1 MDLDSIIFVDNLPK
15 LDLHGFDRETARVIV
30 LDFIKDNIKM
40 KNEIINIVHGHGSGI
55 LKDTVHDTLR
65 KNRNVIEFKTFYN
78 NDGCTIVKIKIWQMQ
93 KNVYNI

>member
-15 LDLHGFDRETARVIV
+15 LDLHGFDRETARLMV

>member
-1 MDLDSIIFVDNLPK
+1 MNLDSIIFVDNLPK
-15 LDLHGFDRETARVIV
+15 LDLHGFDRETARVMV

-78 NDGCTIVKIKIWQMQ
+78 NDGCTIVKIKI
-93 KNVYNI
+93 

>member
-40 KNEIINIVHGHGSGI
+40 KNEIINIIHGHGSGI

-65 KNRNVIEFKTFYN
+65 KNKNVIEFKTFYN
-78 NDGCTIVKIKIWQMQ
+78 NDGCTIVKIKI
-93 KNVYNI
+93 

>member
-15 LDLHGFDRETARVIV
+15 LDLHGFDRETARVMV

-65 KNRNVIEFKTFYN
+65 KNGNVIEFKTFYN
-78 NDGCTIVKIKIWQMQ
+78 NDGCTIVKIKI
-93 KNVYNI
+93 

>member
-1 MDLDSIIFVDNLPK
+1 MDLDSIIFVDKLPK
-15 LDLHGFDRETARVIV
+15 LDLHGFDRETARVMV

-78 NDGCTIVKIKIWQMQ
+78 NDGCTIVKIKI
-93 KNVYNI
+93 

>member
-15 LDLHGFDRETARVIV
+15 LDLHGFDRETARVMV

-40 KNEIINIVHGHGSGI
+40 KNEIINIIHGHGSGI

-65 KNRNVIEFKTFYN
+65 KYRNVMEFKTFYN

>member
-78 NDGCTIVKIKIWQMQ
+78 NDGCTIVKIRI
-93 KNVYNI
+93 

>member
-78 NDGCTIVKIKIWQMQ
+78 NDGCTIVKIKIWQIQ

>member
-30 LDFIKDNIKM
+30 LDFIKDNVKM

-78 NDGCTIVKIKIWQMQ
+78 NDGCTIVKIKI
-93 KNVYNI
+93 

>member
-15 LDLHGFDRETARVIV
+15 LDLHGFDRETARVMV

>member
-65 KNRNVIEFKTFYN
+65 KNRNVIEFKTVSN
-78 NDGCTIVKIKIWQMQ
+78 NEAMTIVKRKI
-93 KNVYNI
+93 